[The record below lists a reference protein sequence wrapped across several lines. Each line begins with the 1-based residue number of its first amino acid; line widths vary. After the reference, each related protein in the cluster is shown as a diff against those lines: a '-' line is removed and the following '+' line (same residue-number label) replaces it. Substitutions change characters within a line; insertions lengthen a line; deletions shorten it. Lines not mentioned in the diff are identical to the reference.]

1 MKSEHEIIEEMQQVV
16 EQMRIDDIEDNPDI
30 ANEYFDCDC
39 CGEQK
44 CLAGS
49 IEYEGYRLCN
59 DCVLIA
65 ETGFALGKIKSVQ
78 ELIDAVEDKNL
89 EKLCEYLRQEQLR
102 ERNKWI

>member
-1 MKSEHEIIEEMQQVV
+1 MKTENEIITEMQQVV
-16 EQMRIDDIEDNPDI
+16 EQMRLDDLEDNPGI
-30 ANEYFDCDC
+30 AEEYFDCDC
-39 CGEQK
+39 CGEHK

-78 ELIDAVEDKNL
+78 DLIDAVEDKNL
-89 EKLCEYLRQEQLR
+89 EKLCEFVKQEEQR
-102 ERNKWI
+102 EKN

>member
-1 MKSEHEIIEEMQQVV
+1 MKNEHDIINEMQQVV
-16 EQMRIDDIEDNPDI
+16 EQMRLDDIEDNPDVI
-30 ANEYFDCDC
+30 DEYFDCDC
-39 CGEQK
+39 CGEHK

-65 ETGFALGKIKSVQ
+65 ETGLALGKIKNVQ

-89 EKLCEYLRQEQLR
+89 EKLCEFVKQEEQR
-102 ERNKWI
+102 EKN

>member
-16 EQMRIDDIEDNPDI
+16 EQMRLDDLEDNPDI
-30 ANEYFDCDC
+30 AEEYFDCDC
-39 CGEQK
+39 CGEHK

-102 ERNKWI
+102 EKN

>member
-1 MKSEHEIIEEMQQVV
+1 MKTEHEIIEEMQQVV
-16 EQMRIDDIEDNPDI
+16 EQMRLDDLEDNPDI

-39 CGEQK
+39 CGEHK

-89 EKLCEYLRQEQLR
+89 EKLCEYLRQEQLK
-102 ERNKWI
+102 EKN

>member
-16 EQMRIDDIEDNPDI
+16 EQMRLDDLEDNPDI
-30 ANEYFDCDC
+30 AEEYFDCDC

-49 IEYEGYRLCN
+49 IEYEGYRFCN

-89 EKLCEYLRQEQLR
+89 EKLCEYLRQEQQR
-102 ERNKWI
+102 EKN